1 VEEPCLSAGSQEQ
14 LSKSHSRAAGFVDLR
29 FGDSR
34 IQADTLEMFTRTRE
48 KGGTYSEIVAEGNV
62 VFLRGEERLAGE
74 KLTMDLSSTA
84 GVFENVI
91 GFISP
96 GVFVEARKV
105 HRKDA
110 QTYRIEGGKFTSCA
124 QPTPRWS
131 FSASSAT
138 LKVDDRIVAKNVLF
152 KVKQVPAL
160 YIPIFAYP
168 IQEDQRSTGILFPH
182 FGYSEARGFNVGTGF
197 FWAMGRSFDQTF
209 YVDHYTDFGQ
219 GFGHEFRYAL
229 RSPSAGT
236 FRSYL
241 FRVEPSGQRE
251 YDLNW
256 AATQNLPGKVVA
268 KVNVAASSDLLFQ
281 EFIQDSLDLALR
293 RTRSASL
300 NLQRTIARH
309 NVRLFADS
317 METFFPQGD
326 VVNKRVN
333 RHLPTFRVNLTPTK
347 ERRTGIVLAYE
358 AAAENLMLGN
368 QDRVDGYGRLDVYP
382 RVSRPFSKAFLQ
394 VSPEVALRFTR
405 WGASLVDDVP
415 VGDPLDRRYLEGRM
429 EVRGPTFSR
438 VFNAPGN
445 FYSERFKHVIG
456 PEFTWTYRSAVD
468 DFFFIP
474 KYDGHD
480 QVLGTNQLS
489 YALVQRF
496 YAKRKGGSGKLEPYE
511 FLTWRLAQT
520 YYVQIRASEFDP
532 NFSSSAY
539 GPGGVPDHNSPLLSR
554 LDFRPTPRIASSF
567 HLEYDINFN
576 QLRSMSVNANVDYP
590 RAGFTG
596 NWSRASRVA
605 LRPENRV
612 RTRDT
617 LRGSA
622 RFKALPNRL
631 ALEGSADYDILAKT
645 LRQVSGRVRYDI
657 QCCGFLAE
665 AIRSDFGVR
674 EDDLQLRFAIELANL
689 GSIGNFMGQ
698 DALLGR

>member
-1 VEEPCLSAGSQEQ
+1 
-14 LSKSHSRAAGFVDLR
+14 
-29 FGDSR
+29 
-34 IQADTLEMFTRTRE
+34 
-48 KGGTYSEIVAEGNV
+48 
-62 VFLRGEERLAGE
+62 
-74 KLTMDLSSTA
+74 MDLSSTA

-229 RSPSAGT
+229 KAPSAGT

-268 KVNVAASSDLLFQ
+268 KVNVAASIDLLFQ

-368 QDRVDGYGRLDVYP
+368 QDRVDGYGRRTSTRACRGRSP
-382 RVSRPFSKAFLQ
+382 RPSCRCRRRWRCASRAGERAWWTTCPWAT
-394 VSPEVALRFTR
+394 PWT
-405 WGASLVDDVP
+405 GA
-415 VGDPLDRRYLEGRM
+415 
-429 EVRGPTFSR
+429 
-438 VFNAPGN
+438 
-445 FYSERFKHVIG
+445 
-456 PEFTWTYRSAVD
+456 
-468 DFFFIP
+468 
-474 KYDGHD
+474 
-480 QVLGTNQLS
+480 
-489 YALVQRF
+489 
-496 YAKRKGGSGKLEPYE
+496 
-511 FLTWRLAQT
+511 TWRDAW
-520 YYVQIRASEFDP
+520 RCAAP
-532 NFSSSAY
+532 
-539 GPGGVPDHNSPLLSR
+539 P
-554 LDFRPTPRIASSF
+554 
-567 HLEYDINFN
+567 
-576 QLRSMSVNANVDYP
+576 
-590 RAGFTG
+590 
-596 NWSRASRVA
+596 SRASSTPPA
-605 LRPENRV
+605 TSTP
-612 RTRDT
+612 
-617 LRGSA
+617 SA
-622 RFKALPNRL
+622 
-631 ALEGSADYDILAKT
+631 SST
-645 LRQVSGRVRYDI
+645 
-657 QCCGFLAE
+657 
-665 AIRSDFGVR
+665 
-674 EDDLQLRFAIELANL
+674 
-689 GSIGNFMGQ
+689 
-698 DALLGR
+698 